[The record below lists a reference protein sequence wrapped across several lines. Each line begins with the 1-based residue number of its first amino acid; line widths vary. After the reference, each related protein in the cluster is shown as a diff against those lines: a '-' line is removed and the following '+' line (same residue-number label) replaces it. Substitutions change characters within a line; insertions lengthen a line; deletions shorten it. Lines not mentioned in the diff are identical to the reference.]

1 MSRRLHI
8 VDVFTHRPCAGNQ
21 LAVVLGAQGLRAPQ
35 MQSFAREMN
44 FSETSFVTSERPL
57 AGAWP
62 VRIYTPTSELP
73 FAGHPVLGT
82 AHVIR
87 QALLAGKAE
96 RVTLA
101 LAAGRIPVVMERVGR
116 SELYWMRQP
125 RAVIGKRLPR
135 SAVAAA
141 LGLGVGDLQSAF
153 PVLEV
158 STGLP
163 HLIVPLR
170 SRRALSR
177 VAPDNAALE
186 KLLAPCTARS
196 VLCFSNSAKGAPF
209 DYAVRVVSG
218 AALGVTEDA
227 ATGSGNGCLA
237 AWLVETRYRRDDALE
252 VTVEQGTH
260 LGRPSLLHLQAMR
273 TSQGIVVRVGG
284 GVVDVAR
291 GVITA
296 PRLA

>member
-21 LAVVLGAQGLRAPQ
+21 LAVVLGAEGLRAPQ

-101 LAAGRIPVVMERVGR
+101 LAAGRIPVVMERAGR

-125 RAVIGKRLPR
+125 KAVIGKGLPR

-170 SRRALSR
+170 SRRALAR
-177 VAPDNAALE
+177 IAPDNAALE
-186 KLLAPCTARS
+186 KLLAPCAARS
-196 VLCFSNSAKGAPF
+196 VLCFSNSAKGAPY
-209 DYAVRVVSG
+209 DYAVRVFG
-218 AALGVTEDA
+218 AALGVAEDA

-296 PRLA
+296 ARLA

>member
-21 LAVVLGAQGLRAPQ
+21 LAVVLGAEGLRAPQ
-35 MQSFAREMN
+35 MQAFAREMN
-44 FSETSFVTSERPL
+44 FSETTFVTSERPV

-62 VRIYTPTSELP
+62 VRIYTPKSELP

-135 SAVAAA
+135 GAVAAA
-141 LGLGVGDLQSAF
+141 LGLGIGDLQSAF

-163 HLIVPLR
+163 FLIVPLR
-170 SRRALSR
+170 SRRALAR
-177 VAPDNAALE
+177 VAPDHAALD
-186 KLLAPCTARS
+186 KLLAPCAARS
-196 VLCFSNSAKGAPF
+196 VLCFSDSARGAPH
-209 DYAVRVVSG
+209 DYAVRVFG
-218 AALGVTEDA
+218 AALGVAEDA

-252 VTVEQGTH
+252 VTVEQGTG

-273 TSQGIVVRVGG
+273 TSQGIIVRVGG
-284 GVVDVAR
+284 GVVDIAR

-296 PRLA
+296 ARLA